1 MDFGRD
7 PRTADFLCLTKLLY
21 ALRVIRTHGL
31 SQQSFKDMFRTK
43 FTVEAKLQYTAPAWS
58 GCCTAGDRDRLNA
71 FLRRCLKLGYKD
83 KSAPFI
89 EDIFSDC
96 DDQLFARI
104 NTNSFYIL
112 QQYLRDRS
120 NFSYSLRP
128 RRHNK
133 TLITKTCELND
144 RDFIIINIY
153 RDLY

>member
-1 MDFGRD
+1 
-7 PRTADFLCLTKLLY
+7 
-21 ALRVIRTHGL
+21 
-31 SQQSFKDMFRTK
+31 MFRTK
-43 FTVEAKLQYTAPAWS
+43 FNVEAKLQYAAPAWS

-71 FLRRCLKLGYKD
+71 FLRRCLKLGYRD

-128 RRHNK
+128 RGHNK